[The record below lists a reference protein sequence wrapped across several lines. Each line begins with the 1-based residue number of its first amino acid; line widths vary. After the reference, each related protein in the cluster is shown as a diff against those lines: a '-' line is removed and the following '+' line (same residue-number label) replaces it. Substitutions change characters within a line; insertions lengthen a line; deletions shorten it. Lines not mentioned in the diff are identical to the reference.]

1 MRPGLL
7 GAAAVVLLAALP
19 LEAQRPAV
27 AAGSVLRSGATD
39 TAAVPGALVVLHR
52 IGQQAQGPI
61 DSVRA
66 DAAGRFRFR
75 YTPDTSAVYL
85 FSTNFAGI
93 EYFSDP
99 IKATPARADTGLVLL
114 VSDTTSTGTLLTVSR
129 HIVVSRPD
137 NAGLRQVLEIVVLE
151 NPAGLTRISNDTL
164 HAVWG
169 APLPEGAAGGQA
181 SSGDYSPES
190 LVFRHDSVL
199 FFAPVAPGTKQV
211 IFTYGLPANP
221 GTVRLA
227 FADSAGLNLLLEE
240 DRVQPTGGVLGDS
253 GMQAIEGRNFRQW
266 VGTVRAGQVVAIPL
280 GGSATGWVIPA
291 LVGAVAL
298 ALVVVLFR
306 TLRRAPGTAGA
317 PAEATV
323 LEQLARLDRKYAGR
337 EADTPAAEW
346 AEYQARRAALKAQ
359 LAGQLAA
366 KGPVS

>member
-1 MRPGLL
+1 MRRRLLAGLAL
-7 GAAAVVLLAALP
+7 GLLAAVP
-19 LEAQRPAV
+19 LHAQRPAL
-27 AAGSVLRSGATD
+27 AAGRVLRSGATD

-52 IGQQAQGPI
+52 IGQQAQGPL

-66 DAAGRFRFR
+66 DGAGRFRFR
-75 YTPDTSAVYL
+75 YAVDTSAVYL
-85 FSTNFAGI
+85 FSTNYAGI

-137 NAGLRQVLEIVVLE
+137 DAGLRQVLEIVVLE
-151 NPAGLTRISNDTL
+151 NDGGRTRISNDTL
-164 HAVWG
+164 HPVWG

-227 FADSAGLNLLLEE
+227 FADSVGLNLLLEE

-298 ALVVVLFR
+298 VLVVVLLR
-306 TLRRAPGTAGA
+306 TLRRAPGTTGA
-317 PAEATV
+317 PAEGTV

-337 EADTPAAEW
+337 EGETPAAEW

-366 KGPVS
+366 KGSVS